1 MKIVKQ
7 LIGYMVAITSVN
19 YVVMSGELMWLFITL
34 AGILLIQDN
43 KLNEGKNH
51 HS

>member
-19 YVVMSGELMWLFITL
+19 YVVMSGELAWLLLTL
-34 AGILLIQDN
+34 AGIYLI
-43 KLNEGKNH
+43 K
-51 HS
+51 